1 MKRLVL
7 EKPKDPLRFLIKT
20 ITENPFTPPPP
31 AEEGVENEN
40 VPAGYVAS
48 TAADPAIPVVEES

>member
-20 ITENPFTPPPP
+20 ITENPYTPPPP
-31 AEEGVENEN
+31 EEME
-40 VPAGYVAS
+40 VPVPVAS
-48 TAADPAIPVVEES
+48 TASSDPVVEES